1 MRNKQL
7 YDNNYR
13 KEHYRNYSVRF
24 RFDRDAEIID
34 KLDSITNKVEYI
46 RRLIAEDI
54 EAERTKERLQ
64 KHAEELDNN
73 AKTL

>member
-13 KEHYRNYSVRF
+13 KENYRSYAFRF
-24 RFDRDAEIID
+24 RFDRDAKIIE
-34 KLDSITNKVEYI
+34 KLESVENKVEYL
-46 RRLIAEDI
+46 RQLIAEDVES
-54 EAERTKERLQ
+54 EATKERLK
-64 KHAEELDNN
+64 KHVEELDNK